1 MVFGSGAVLFGRIM
15 EENRDEI
22 QIFVAED
29 LSLGYLKSDMN
40 TTST

>member
-1 MVFGSGAVLFGRIM
+1 MVFGSWVVLFGRII

-29 LSLGYLKSDMN
+29 LSLGYI
-40 TTST
+40 